1 MLGIFKSTVKF
12 LAMLTSNLIINNLFF
27 HNYYSIYFNYYV
39 RLLQIRVHVLTKC
52 FIFDML
58 SLVFTFFIPDFSH
71 MKAQSIKELHNVLN
85 SQGNMI
91 SGKEHIP
98 PLSNAST

>member
-39 RLLQIRVHVLTKC
+39 RLLQIRVHVLNV
-52 FIFDML
+52 L
-58 SLVFTFFIPDFSH
+58 SLTCLALYLLLYIPDFSH
-71 MKAQSIKELHNVLN
+71 MKAQSIKELHNALN

-91 SGKEHIP
+91 VGKEHIP

>member
-1 MLGIFKSTVKF
+1 
-12 LAMLTSNLIINNLFF
+12 MLTGNLIINNLFF

-58 SLVFTFFIPDFSH
+58 SLVSILLYIPDFSH
-71 MKAQSIKELHNVLN
+71 MKAQSIKKLHNVLN
-85 SQGNMI
+85 SQENMI
-91 SGKEHIP
+91 AGKEHIP